1 MSDKTMKNI
10 PKLRFPEFLNE
21 PEWQKIKLN
30 KLGKLVSGLTY
41 SPDDIREDGLLVLR
55 SSNVQD
61 GEIKLEDNVYVR
73 TDIKGANLSKPND
86 ILICVRNGSKALI
99 GKNALIPDNMPL
111 CTHGAFMTVFR
122 AELPKFV
129 FQLFQ
134 TKDYERQ
141 VNADLGATINS
152 INGNKFIKYEFY
164 VPTTEKEQQKI
175 ADCLN
180 SIDSLITA
188 QNQKVELLKE
198 HKNGLLQNL
207 FPKDGESVS
216 KYRFPEFINDGELE
230 EKQLDD
236 IIKSYSSSIALNKLQ
251 LKGKGYPVYGA
262 DTIVGYIDEFQHEKE
277 YISIVKDGSGVGR
290 LNFCQSQSSILGTLT
305 CLKSKNE
312 TLYDLKWIYYL
323 LNTID
328 FSTYI
333 KGAGIP
339 HIYYSDYKNENIL
352 VPKIKEQKKIADFL
366 TSIDKK
372 INLQIRKV
380 ESLKEHKKA
389 LLQQLFPSNE
399 VING

>member
-1 MSDKTMKNI
+1 MSDKMKNI

-129 FQLFQ
+129 FQLFK

-175 ADCLN
+175 ADCL
-180 SIDSLITA
+180 SSLDSLISA
-188 QNQKVELLKE
+188 QSQKVEFLKE
-198 HKNGLLQNL
+198 HKKGLLQNL
-207 FPKDGESVS
+207 FPKDGESVP
-216 KYRFPEFINDGELE
+216 KYRFPEFINDEELE

-262 DTIVGYIDEFQHEKE
+262 DTIVGYIDEFQHGKE

-312 TLYDLKWIYYL
+312 KLYNLKWIYYL

-352 VPKIKEQKKIADFL
+352 VPKIKEQKKIADCL
-366 TSIDKK
+366 TSIDEK
-372 INLQIRKV
+372 INLQSQKLDT
-380 ESLKEHKKA
+380 LKEHKKA
-389 LLQQLFPSNE
+389 LLQQLFPKS
-399 VING
+399 I

>member
-1 MSDKTMKNI
+1 MSDKMKNI

-21 PEWQKIKLN
+21 PKWQKIKLN

-164 VPTTEKEQQKI
+164 VPTNEKEQNKI
-175 ADCLN
+175 ADCL
-180 SIDSLITA
+180 SSLDSLIIT
-188 QNQKVELLKE
+188 QSQKVEFLKE
-198 HKNGLLQNL
+198 HKKGLLQNL

-366 TSIDKK
+366 TSIDEK

-389 LLQQLFPSNE
+389 LLQQLFTSNE
-399 VING
+399 VNK

>member
-129 FQLFQ
+129 FQLFK